1 MSVEGWGA
9 PLRFFLLSRDGPR
22 VFGVLVFSYFW
33 LLLVFSYTLVVAFSP
48 FGVLGL
54 LCLFDLGRLL
64 LMVDVNFA
72 DTPGSVWQVYVG
84 GVVAVRL
91 SVDGLVQVK
100 VGDSTVW
107 STVGA
112 VE

>member
-1 MSVEGWGA
+1 
-9 PLRFFLLSRDGPR
+9 
-22 VFGVLVFSYFW
+22 
-33 LLLVFSYTLVVAFSP
+33 
-48 FGVLGL
+48 
-54 LCLFDLGRLL
+54 
-64 LMVDVNFA
+64 MVDVNFA

-100 VGDSTVW
+100 VGDGTVW
-107 STVGA
+107 STVGV